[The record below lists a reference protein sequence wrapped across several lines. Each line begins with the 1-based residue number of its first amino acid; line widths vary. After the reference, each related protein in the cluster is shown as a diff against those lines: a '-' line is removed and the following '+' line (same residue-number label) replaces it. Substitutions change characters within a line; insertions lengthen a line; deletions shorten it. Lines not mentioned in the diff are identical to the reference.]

1 MGKKWFSRLLL
12 LVTAVC
18 ILLPAALLLVWSVT
32 GRWPWPRLTPETYTL
47 RTLREL
53 LFGSISLLQLL
64 GSSVALAGATAVLST
79 AVAVL
84 TARATELYRFPGRSL
99 ARFCGLLPLL
109 IPGTVFAIGVHLV
122 FLRLGL
128 ADTVAG
134 VLLVHLVTALPYA
147 IAILTD
153 VTAAVGANL
162 EEQAAVL
169 GAGPLS
175 AFRWA
180 TLPRL
185 VPGILSSLSMAFTLS
200 YSQYF
205 STLIVGGGRVRTL
218 AMVLVPYIQSG
229 DRPLASAYAAVFTG
243 SALLVFALFEWAI
256 HRLERRGE
264 L

>member
-53 LFGSISLLQLL
+53 LLGSTSLLQLL

-79 AVAVL
+79 AVALL

-122 FLRLGL
+122 FGTAQREHTDSAFQILRPIGGAHHAVAQLLLHFKSQAGFGQGIVL
-128 ADTVAG
+128 ILFKDKSVINLRHRVAG
-134 VLLVHLVTALPYA
+134 EFNVHHSADDLNDLSDTHWFF
-147 IAILTD
+147 
-153 VTAAVGANL
+153 
-162 EEQAAVL
+162 L
-169 GAGPLS
+169 GIQICFL
-175 AFRWA
+175 RH
-180 TLPRL
+180 
-185 VPGILSSLSMAFTLS
+185 
-200 YSQYF
+200 
-205 STLIVGGGRVRTL
+205 GGGTTDDFGDFLRNAGLTGLVVDELQFTDQLLGVVR
-218 AMVLVPYIQSG
+218 SG
-229 DRPLASAYAAVFTG
+229 LHGHHTG
-243 SALLVFALFEWAI
+243 RLL
-256 HRLERRGE
+256 
-264 L
+264 